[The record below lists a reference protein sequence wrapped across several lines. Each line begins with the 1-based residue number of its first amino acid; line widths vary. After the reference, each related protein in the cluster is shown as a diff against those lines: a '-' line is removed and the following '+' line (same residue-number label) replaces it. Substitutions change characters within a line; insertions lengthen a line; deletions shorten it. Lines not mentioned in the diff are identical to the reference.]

1 MTQAADL
8 LLKNGQAVLPGGLT
22 TIDIAVRGGKI
33 IAIGNPNSDWDG
45 TAREI
50 IDCTG
55 LSILPG
61 IIDSQVHFREP
72 GLEHKEDLA
81 TGTAAAA
88 MGGVTAI
95 CEMPNT
101 KPLTITP
108 ETFADKMQRAAG
120 RAWCDYAFFY
130 GGTAHNATTLGTAE
144 MLPGCAGI
152 KIFMGS
158 STGDLLL
165 EDDNGLEAVL
175 RHGRRR
181 VTVHAEDEP
190 RLRERKAMVEGGAHP
205 RQHPEWRD
213 VETAVRATNRLLNM
227 ARKVGR
233 RVHVLHITSAEE
245 IDILSR
251 QKDIASLEVTPQ
263 HLSFSAPD
271 CYDRLG
277 TLAQMNPPIRDERH
291 RLALWQAV
299 SDGTA
304 DVLGS
309 DHAPHTLAEK
319 QQPYPTS
326 PSGMT
331 GVQTLV
337 PVMLDH
343 VHHGRL
349 SLERFVDLASA
360 GPARVHGMV
369 NKGRIA
375 RGYDGD
381 FTIVDL
387 NARRTIN
394 NHWIVSRSGWTPYD
408 GMAVTGWPMMTII
421 RGHIVMRDGQLQ
433 DNPIGQPMHFSEAIF
448 PQ

>member
-1 MTQAADL
+1 MDL
-8 LLKNGQAVLPGGLT
+8 VLKNGSVMLPGGLAHVDVAVDKGRIVAVGT
-22 TIDIAVRGGKI
+22 DLTIA
-33 IAIGNPNSDWDG
+33 A
-45 TAREI
+45 AEI
-50 IDCTG
+50 VDCTG
-55 LSILPG
+55 LTILPG

-101 KPLTITP
+101 KPLTVTP
-108 ETFADKMQRAAG
+108 ESFADKMARASG

-130 GGTAHNATTLGTAE
+130 GGTAANATTLAEME

-165 EDDNGLEAVL
+165 ENDAGLEAVL

-205 RQHPEWRD
+205 RMHPEWRD
-213 VETAVRATNRLLNM
+213 VETAVKATTRLLDM
-227 ARKVGR
+227 ARKVNR
-233 RVHVLHITSAEE
+233 RVHVLHITTAEE
-245 IDILSR
+245 IALLAR
-251 QKDIASLEVTPQ
+251 HKDLASLEVTPQ
-263 HLSFSAPD
+263 HLTFAAPE

-299 SDGTA
+299 MDGTA

-309 DHAPHTLAEK
+309 DHAPHTLEEK
-319 QQPYPTS
+319 QQPYPQS

-343 VHHGRL
+343 VSKGHL
-349 SLERFVDLASA
+349 TLERFVDLAA
-360 GPARVHGMV
+360 TGPARVHGMV

-375 RGYDGD
+375 PGYDAD

-387 NARRTIN
+387 KAKRTIH

-408 GMAVTGWPMMTII
+408 GMSVTGWPMMTII
-421 RGHIVMRDGQLQ
+421 RGHMVMREGQLQ
-433 DNPIGQPMHFSEAIF
+433 DQPVGAPLSFAEAIF
-448 PQ
+448 PASGA

>member
-1 MTQAADL
+1 MDL
-8 LLKNGQAVLPGGLT
+8 VLKNGSVMLPGGLAQV
-22 TIDIAVRGGKI
+22 DIGVRDGKI
-33 IAIGNPNSDWDG
+33 VAIGSGLKDAAD
-45 TAREI
+45 TV
-50 IDCTG
+50 DCTG
-55 LSILPG
+55 ATILPG

-108 ETFADKMQRAAG
+108 ETFDDKMQRAAG

-130 GGTAHNATTLGTAE
+130 GGTAANAHTLAEAE

-165 EDDNGLEAVL
+165 ENDAGLEAVL

-190 RLRERKAMVEGGAHP
+190 RLRERKALVEGGAHP
-205 RQHPEWRD
+205 RMHPEWRD
-213 VETAVRATNRLLNM
+213 VETAVKATTRLLDM
-227 ARKVGR
+227 ARKVNR
-233 RVHVLHITSAEE
+233 RVHVLHITTAEE
-245 IDILSR
+245 IDLLA
-251 QKDIASLEVTPQ
+251 QHKDLASLEVTPQ
-263 HLSFSAPD
+263 HLHFAAPE

-291 RLALWQAV
+291 RQALWRAV
-299 SDGTA
+299 ADGTA

-309 DHAPHTLAEK
+309 DHAPHTLEEK
-319 QQPYPTS
+319 QQPYPQS

-343 VHHGRL
+343 VSKGHL
-349 SLERFVDLASA
+349 TLERFVDLAAA
-360 GPARVHGMV
+360 GPARVHGMI

-375 RGYDGD
+375 RGYDAD

-387 NARRTIN
+387 NAKRTIN

-408 GMAVTGWPMMTII
+408 GMNVTGWPVMTVI
-421 RGHIVMRDGQLQ
+421 RGQIVMQDGQLM
-433 DNPIGQPMHFSEAIF
+433 DEPIGAPLRFAEAIF
-448 PQ
+448 PA